1 MICRVL
7 LLLVCASVISVIGFS
22 QVKYPNI
29 EFRKEERWTESEK
42 VFCFDILD
50 SYPELESTKITF
62 KKSSLKS
69 MGQAQP
75 SIFSLFRKRS
85 NRKYIISLRECK
97 GEEHLC
103 YNQIPDSAKVGLIG
117 HELFH
122 IVDYQSKSIFAIAWL
137 GFRYP
142 TSTTFRKEVEFETD
156 SLTIARGFGYEV
168 LYFFNY
174 VTCSPYVSEKY
185 LRRKEKYYMKREDI
199 IRILNR

>member
-7 LLLVCASVISVIGFS
+7 LLLVCVSFISVIGFS
-22 QVKYPNI
+22 QVKYSNI
-29 EFRKEERWTESEK
+29 EFRKEESWTEDEK
-42 VFCFDILD
+42 AFCFDILD
-50 SYPELESTKITF
+50 SYSELESTRIIF

-75 SIFSLFRKRS
+75 VIFSLLRRRS
-85 NRKYIISLRECK
+85 SRKYKITLRECK
-97 GEEHLC
+97 EAEQLC

-142 TSTTFRKEVEFETD
+142 TSTKYRRDVEFETD
-156 SLTIARGFGYEV
+156 SLTIVRGFGSEV
-168 LYFFNY
+168 LYFFNF
-174 VTCSPYVSEKY
+174 VTSSSCVSKKY

-199 IRILNR
+199 IRIMNR